1 MKKAKLTIEQAQYCM
16 FDRLKKADLGDRVY
30 EFAQN
35 IFQRFI
41 NFIETGAEIKDKER
55 LDSGEAWYDE
65 IQEEF
70 YQAVYDKLTEFLTQ
84 RPR

>member
-1 MKKAKLTIEQAQYCM
+1 MKKVKITIEQAQKCM
-16 FDRLKKADLGDRVY
+16 FELLKKADLGDRVY

-35 IFQRFI
+35 VFQGFI
-41 NFIETGAEIKDKER
+41 NFIETGAEIKDKEK

-84 RPR
+84 K